1 MLGFLLRPFLAASFM
16 GFVLYYLKDANLLL
30 LILIGVI
37 TYFAAI
43 FLLKGIP
50 WGELQELKAQIAE
63 KG

>member
-1 MLGFLLRPFLAASFM
+1 VGFLLRPFLAASFM

-30 LILIGVI
+30 SILIGVI

-43 FLLKGIP
+43 FLLKGVT
-50 WGELQELKAQIAE
+50 WAEVKELRAQIIQ